1 MAAGDPDD
9 RLEALA
15 RLIDLHTTML
25 DQAFDLLRAAQLEIF
40 ALRRLAVQK
49 GLVSEAEL
57 ATLIARMRDESE
69 IAVELAPEHGEFR
82 RLRRLLQE
90 QLDEEQGDDGG
101 DDGPTR

>member
-1 MAAGDPDD
+1 LITTWDPDD
-9 RLEALA
+9 RLAALA

-25 DQAFDLLRAAQLEIF
+25 DQAFDLLRAAQLEIY

-69 IAVELAPEHGEFR
+69 IAVELAPEHAEFR
-82 RLRRLLQE
+82 RLRRRIQE
-90 QLDEEQGDDGG
+90 HEEQGDDGG